1 MTPVPSDRHLLR
13 ARDLIDARYAE
24 PLDVDALARAARAST
39 AHFARS
45 FRRAFG
51 ETPHQYLLTRRM
63 ERAAALLRTTDH
75 TVARIC
81 AEVGLTSVG
90 SFTTSFTRTF
100 GATPTAYRLAH
111 PPASTRARP
120 PIPSCVVMAWTRP
133 RGRAVSEKTAA
144 AEPVS
149 VVADR

>member
-1 MTPVPSDRHLLR
+1 
-13 ARDLIDARYAE
+13 
-24 PLDVDALARAARAST
+24 
-39 AHFARS
+39 
-45 FRRAFG
+45 
-51 ETPHQYLLTRRM
+51 M

>member
-1 MTPVPSDRHLLR
+1 MAPLPPDRHLLR
-13 ARDLIDARYAE
+13 AKDLIDARYAE

-75 TVARIC
+75 PVLRIC
-81 AEVGLTSVG
+81 LEVGLTSAG
-90 SFTTSFTRTF
+90 SFTSSFRRTF
-100 GATPTAYRLAH
+100 GVTPTAHRAAH
-111 PPASTRARP
+111 PPATGRAQ
-120 PIPSCVVMAWTRP
+120 IPTCVLMAWTRP
-133 RGRAVSEKTAA
+133 LGRAALEKTAHRRA
-144 AEPVS
+144 TSLDPVH
-149 VVADR
+149 

>member
-1 MTPVPSDRHLLR
+1 MAPLPPDRHLLR
-13 ARDLIDARYAE
+13 AKDLIDARYAE

-75 TVARIC
+75 PVLRIC
-81 AEVGLTSVG
+81 LEVGLTSAG
-90 SFTTSFTRTF
+90 SFTSSFRRTF
-100 GATPTAYRLAH
+100 GVTPTAHRPRPDPHLRAH
-111 PPASTRARP
+111 GVARP
-120 PIPSCVVMAWTRP
+120 L
-133 RGRAVSEKTAA
+133 GRAALEKTAHRRA
-144 AEPVS
+144 TSLDPVH
-149 VVADR
+149 